1 MDTSKKKQG
10 MGVARACLSAI
21 NAEIQMLSGLGT
33 VRKLVGKLPD
43 RYAKDWFAHL
53 DEHSDIGTIF
63 QQWMH
68 REAR

>member
-1 MDTSKKKQG
+1 MSESDQRQK
-10 MGVARACLSAI
+10 LD
-21 NAEIQMLSGLGT
+21 AE
-33 VRKLVGKLPD
+33 RKFVGKLPD